1 MGGIGHVRCEVVT
14 HGDEVSSTIISA
26 SYEINVIAIGDIA
39 MRRQQI
45 NRGDKINVDW
55 RKGEWQ
61 NGKEKE
67 QKSIWKKKKRIEEK
81 GKEGKGRERKRR
93 ERKGKEGK
101 GREKER
107 KREMK
112 RGQLEA

>member
-1 MGGIGHVRCEVVT
+1 MVHSIPRMGGIGHVRCEVGT

-26 SYEINVIAIGDIA
+26 SYEIKVIAIGDIA

-81 GKEGKGRERKRR
+81 GKEGKRTEKKGTERKGR
-93 ERKGKEGK
+93 ERKGKG
-101 GREKER
+101 EK
-107 KREMK
+107 KRN
-112 RGQLEA
+112 